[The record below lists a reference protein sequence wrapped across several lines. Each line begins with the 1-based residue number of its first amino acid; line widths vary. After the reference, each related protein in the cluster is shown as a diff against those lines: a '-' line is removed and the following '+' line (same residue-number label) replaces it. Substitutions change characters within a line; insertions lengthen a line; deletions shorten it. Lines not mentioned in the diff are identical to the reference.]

1 MSTMTTIQDG
11 TYRYLGFNEFEE
23 VSKESAG
30 YWVSS
35 TNIQPGSDATVEL
48 AMTTLVAEYGAK
60 FVGIWTDDNGNRY
73 VDKSHYVRD
82 REVAEAAAKQWKQ
95 DAIWDIANN
104 EAIYI

>member
-11 TYRYLGFNEFEE
+11 TYKYLGFNEFEP
-23 VSKESAG
+23 VTRESVG

-35 TNIQPGSDATVEL
+35 TNNPTNPEENLEDVMLYAVKEW
-48 AMTTLVAEYGAK
+48 GAK
-60 FVGIWTDDNGNRY
+60 FVGIWTGDDGTRY

-82 REVAEAAAKQWKQ
+82 REVAEAAAKQWGQ